1 MNRICH
7 ILLTTMMLISTATAV
22 ADDSVPESRML
33 RPTAP
38 VMAGLS
44 VHGGY
49 LIPKGDHNKRVLH
62 SYGMGYADLRL
73 QWKQTADN
81 ADNRSLNFPTL
92 EAGLIY
98 GDYTHIHMQDPQT
111 PVPSQI
117 GREIA
122 VYGGIQCDLW
132 QHGPWRAGLNLQN
145 GIAYFTKHFDPNR
158 SPDNH
163 LVGSPLSIYISF
175 GGYIARKINNQWEV
189 ALGANFK
196 HISNGTLNRPNLG
209 ANTIGPELRVSR
221 AINGQQPTANTQQPT
236 ANSQQPTANSQQPT
250 ANGQP
255 AAAGQQHN
263 SQTSYKPLYLELS
276 AGISGNTLS
285 DQFNTYHTN
294 HNPLYASAVAMVAP
308 MYRYCQLM
316 ASGIEMD
323 YSYATYADHIRFYD
337 ELNGHPGYQYSRHV
351 LGIGVRHEFFYR
363 QVSLHA
369 GVGKYVY
376 RHIGH
381 YAATRDGG
389 TYQTIGLRY
398 SFAATG
404 NRLFVG
410 YNVKAHNFSKADCMQ
425 MHVGWRI

>member
-73 QWKQTADN
+73 QRKQTADD

-98 GDYTHIHMQDPQT
+98 GDYTHIHMQDPQS

-175 GGYIARKINNQWEV
+175 SGYIARKINNQWEV

-221 AINGQQPTANTQQPT
+221 AIN
-236 ANSQQPTANSQQPT
+236 SQQPT
-250 ANGQP
+250 ANGQ
-255 AAAGQQHN
+255 QHD

-337 ELNGHPGYQYSRHV
+337 ELNDHPGYQYSRHV

-376 RHIGH
+376 RHMGH